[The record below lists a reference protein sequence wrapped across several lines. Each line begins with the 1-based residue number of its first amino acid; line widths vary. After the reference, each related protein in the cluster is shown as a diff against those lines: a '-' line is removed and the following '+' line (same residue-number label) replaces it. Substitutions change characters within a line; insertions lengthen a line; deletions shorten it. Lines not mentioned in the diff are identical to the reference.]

1 MSFPITR
8 RPGLL
13 WLMLA
18 AMTASGLLSGLAPAQ
33 IPAPLDAPKPLPP
46 EESLRQI
53 RLPKGLHLSLVA
65 AEPLVTE
72 PSGLCWDEHGRLFVS
87 ELHGYNLE
95 GQYDIDELN
104 KTGQL
109 DRVVRRIQANDEAK
123 RKAEEGTYGTIKLLL
138 DTNGD
143 GAMDLATV
151 FADRLPACYGVCP
164 ARGGIIAVGAPEVTY
179 LADRDGDGVAEV
191 REVLFTGFPVGLLER
206 GMNAPQW
213 GLDGWIYCGA
223 AAGAGTITG
232 PHLAKPVNMPRTDY
246 RFRADGSAIEP
257 VSGINYGYGHALTE
271 ADERFVSSI
280 GWPGTYIVPLP
291 WNALAR
297 NPYLA
302 APSLNDRN
310 VPDRRCYP
318 ISKPHPWRS
327 RRADDPGFAKY
338 YTDRYGIAET
348 APNGYLT
355 SACSPLV
362 YLDTAI
368 PGLRGQMLTCDP
380 AQNLIMR
387 TELIR
392 DGLRL
397 VPRRLPEE
405 MQSEFLASADAWFHP
420 IAQAVAP
427 DGSIVIADFYREII
441 EDYSAIPRYL
451 QQQYGLVNGQDRG
464 RVWRL
469 SASGKAASTP
479 ADMSRFSSAD
489 LVGEL
494 ASPRQWRRQ
503 TARRLLIERNAKE
516 AIPLIAA
523 KCEAQLPETATTL
536 NWLYT
541 LDGLGGLTGREVLR
555 AASHPA
561 PEVRVHALRL
571 AEPRLD
577 NNPRLNEILLAA
589 ADAPEPIVRLQAA
602 LSLGATRD
610 DRALAAL
617 AKLAGE
623 SGDEEWMSAA
633 IVSSVPDRGEDLI
646 ERLAAGDTFADVKT
660 LSVVKALAVVAG
672 SRHDPQRLPRLLS
685 ALTKLSAERTVVTTT
700 VLEGMV
706 TGLKRSPADRFDD
719 KETANALA
727 VLLAHEA
734 VDVRRLA
741 IVTAGLL
748 RLTESQAMRAAWA
761 AARETAG
768 DRSRAVEDRLR
779 AVSLLAV
786 APPKETAA
794 MADLLNPAE
803 PVELQLAAV
812 RSLSTAN
819 GVDIGERLTARYPE
833 LSPAVQAA
841 VVEALGERQERLPIL
856 LGLIGKGTLSAS
868 DLSAIRRAQLWD
880 HADEALRA
888 QARQLLARTVTASRE
903 PVIRTYRTALSAPRD
918 PAQGRVVYE
927 KVCAACHQLGK
938 RGVAVGP
945 DLDSVRNRPD
955 DSLLLDILD
964 PNSTIN
970 PKFRTYIAETKD
982 GRLLSGL
989 LASES
994 ASSLT
999 LKREKNESDTILRK
1013 DLEALAMSPK
1023 SIMPEELEK
1032 SMTPADLANLLGF
1045 IRGEV
1050 GTAGGKLTLFD
1061 EESEF
1066 PALMKEGPATLELT
1080 ETAPFHGK
1088 RSLRL
1093 TPGQRHSPQVP
1104 GWSYKIV
1111 EKPGPGE
1118 FRYLRLAWKT
1128 SGKGVLIEL
1137 AALGGWPP
1145 ADQPTRRYFSGEN
1158 QMPWKATQVSAAVP
1172 REWTVVTVDLWKD
1185 FGEFTLTGWGPVA
1198 MGGDAW
1204 FDQLELLPELEQ

>member
-1 MSFPITR
+1 MHFSLQCRLVLPAFFAVAALLGSLT
-8 RPGLL
+8 RPG
-13 WLMLA
+13 W
-18 AMTASGLLSGLAPAQ
+18 AQ
-33 IPAPLDAPKPLPP
+33 IPPATDAPQPLSPGD
-46 EESLRQI
+46 SAQKI
-53 RLPKGLHLSLVA
+53 RLPEGLKWSLVA
-65 AEPLVTE
+65 AEPLVVE
-72 PSGLCWDEHGRLFVS
+72 PSGLCWDERGLLYVS

-104 KTGQL
+104 QTGQL
-109 DRVVRRIQANDEAK
+109 DRVVRRIQATDAAK
-123 RKAEEGTYGTIKLLL
+123 QKAEHETYGTVRLLS
-138 DTNGD
+138 DTNDD
-143 GAMDLATV
+143 GVMDRATV
-151 FADRLPACYGVCP
+151 FADQLPPCYGVCP
-164 ARGGIIAVGAPEVTY
+164 ARGGIIAVGAPEITF

-191 REVLFTGFPVGLLER
+191 REVLFSGFPVGLLER

-232 PHLAKPVNMPRTDY
+232 PHLKQPVALPRTDY
-246 RFRADGSAIEP
+246 RFRPDGSAIEP

-280 GWPGTYIVPLP
+280 GWPGTYIAPLP
-291 WNALAR
+291 WQSLAR

-318 ISKPHPWRS
+318 ISQPHPWRA

-368 PGLRGQMLTCDP
+368 PGLRGQMLTCEP

-387 TELIR
+387 TELVR

-405 MQSEFLASADAWFHP
+405 AQSEFLASADSWFHP

-451 QQQYGLVNGQDRG
+451 QQQYGLVKGKDRG

-469 SASGKAASTP
+469 SAAQPPASP
-479 ADMSRFSSAD
+479 RPDMSSLTTAQ
-489 LVGEL
+489 LVEEL
-494 ASPRQWRRQ
+494 ASDRQWRRQ
-503 TARRLLIERNAKE
+503 TARRLLVERNAQ
-516 AIPLIAA
+516 AAVPLIAA
-523 KCEAQLPETATTL
+523 QLAANIAGTAATL

-541 LDGLGGLTGREVLR
+541 LDGLGGLTSRELW
-555 AASHPA
+555 AAKSILV
-561 PEVRVHALRL
+561 PEIQVHALRL
-571 AEPRLD
+571 AESRLAGDPRLA
-577 NNPRLNEILLAA
+577 EIILAGA
-589 ADAPEPIVRLQAA
+589 EDVEPIVRLQAA
-602 LSLGATRD
+602 LSLGELRD
-610 DRALAAL
+610 ARALAAL
-617 AKLAGE
+617 AKLAEE

-633 IVSSVPDRGEDLI
+633 IVSSVPDRGEELI
-646 ERLAAGDTFADVKT
+646 ELLATGRSFADGRT
-660 LSVVKALAVVAG
+660 LSVMKSLAVVAG
-672 SRHDPQRLPRLLS
+672 SRHDAVMLPRLLRR
-685 ALTKLSAERTVVTTT
+685 LTKLPADRTIVVAT
-700 VLEGMV
+700 VLEGLV
-706 TGLKRSPADRFDD
+706 AGLKRSPPAPFDD
-719 KETANALA
+719 RDTAGALA
-727 VLLAHEA
+727 ILLAHDV

-748 RLTESQAMRAAWA
+748 RLTESPAMKAAWA
-761 AARETAG
+761 AARMTAR
-768 DRSRAVEDRLR
+768 DRAQDLAERLR
-779 AVSLLAV
+779 AVSLLSV
-786 APPKETAA
+786 APPTETGAVA
-794 MADLLNPAE
+794 ELLVPAE

-812 RSLSTAN
+812 RALATAN
-819 GVDIGERLTARYPE
+819 GADLGARLTARYAE

-841 VVEALGERQERLPIL
+841 VVEALGERQERLPL
-856 LGLIGKGTLSAS
+856 LLQLVETGTISAS

-880 HADEALRA
+880 HPDTALRA
-888 QARQLLARTVTASRE
+888 QARKLLGRTVTASRE
-903 PVIRTYRTALSAPRD
+903 PVIQKYRAALSSPRD

-927 KVCAACHQLGK
+927 KVCAGCHQLGK
-938 RGVAVGP
+938 LGVAVGP

-955 DSLLLDILD
+955 DSLLLDVLD
-964 PNSTIN
+964 PNATIN

-982 GRLLSGL
+982 GRILSGL

-1023 SIMPEELEK
+1023 SIMPEEIEK
-1032 SMTPADLANLLGF
+1032 LLTPADFANLLGF

-1050 GTAGGKLTLFD
+1050 GMAAAKVLLFD
-1061 EESEF
+1061 EEPEF
-1066 PALMKEGPATLELT
+1066 PAGLTEGPATLEIT
-1080 ETAPFHGK
+1080 ESSPFHGQ
-1088 RSLRL
+1088 RALRL

-1118 FRYLRLAWKT
+1118 YRYLRFAWKT
-1128 SGKGVLIEL
+1128 AGKGVLMEL
-1137 AALGGWPP
+1137 AASGGWPP
-1145 ADQPTRRYFSGEN
+1145 ADQPLRRYFSGEN
-1158 QMPWKATQVSAAVP
+1158 QMPWKATQVSSQAP
-1172 REWTVVTVDLWKD
+1172 LEWTVVTVDLWKD
-1185 FGEFTLTGWGPVA
+1185 FGAFTLTGWGPVA

-1204 FDQLELLPELEQ
+1204 FDQIELLPELER